1 MNSSLRTADRVTHL
15 KIAAVSLMAAI
26 AVVAVGIGV
35 KITDSNFGIAQVHL
49 DRAVVSA
56 GKPTSYTANNVSEI
70 R

>member
-15 KIAAVSLMAAI
+15 KIVAVALMAAI
-26 AVVAVGIGV
+26 AVVAVEISAQ
-35 KITDSNFGIAQVHL
+35 ITDSNFGIAQVHL

-56 GKPTSYTANNVSEI
+56 GKHTSYTANNASEI